1 MSASET
7 TICNQA
13 LGKLG
18 VPRIIDLDEES
29 TAARACRLH
38 YAETRDEV
46 LRHHRWNF
54 AIRRKELTRLA
65 ENPEFGWP
73 YQFELPTDCLR
84 IFEVN
89 GWDVARREGFWEVEG
104 RVLLTR
110 VNVAKARY
118 ISRIEDCNLFDSLF
132 VEALALRLAGKLA
145 LPITGSADM
154 SEKFLTEYEK
164 VTSGR
169 ARRTD
174 AFESRP
180 LRVPAWVQSDLV
192 YSRFVNNVYS

>member
-54 AIRRKELTRLA
+54 AIRRTELVKLDT
-65 ENPEFGWP
+65 NPEFGWA
-73 YQFELPTDCLR
+73 YQYELPTDCLR
-84 IFEVN
+84 LFEVN
-89 GWDVARREGFWEVEG
+89 GWDVARRSGFWEIES
-104 RVLLTR
+104 RMLLT
-110 VNVAKARY
+110 NASPAKVRY
-118 ISRIEDCNLFDSLF
+118 IARIEDANKFDSLF
-132 VEALALRLAGKLA
+132 VEALALRLAGKISM
-145 LPITGSADM
+145 PITGSSDM
-154 SEKFLTEYEK
+154 AEKYLNEYEK
-164 VTSGR
+164 VTGPR

-174 AFESRP
+174 AFECRP
-180 LRVPAWVQSDLV
+180 LRVPAWRESDLV
-192 YSRFVNNVYS
+192 YSRFVNNIFS